1 MLDLRLV
8 SDCSQLLC
16 HTTDPNVIFIK
27 LLNCKL
33 LFINILKD
41 PEEKPKETPATTDDK
56 PIEIKSE
63 ESTDT
68 TPVKIENE
76 LSVKTDTPEET
87 TVSKNF

>member
-1 MLDLRLV
+1 MSSV
-8 SDCSQLLC
+8 IYCATSD
-16 HTTDPNVIFIK
+16 PIVIFNK
-27 LLNCKL
+27 LLNCNL

-41 PEEKPKETPATTDDK
+41 PEDKPKETPATTDEK
-56 PIEIKSE
+56 PIEIKSD

-87 TVSKNF
+87 TVSKSF